1 MHTWA
6 QHAIFT
12 SSLTSAFSCGKLYIL
27 NMEAFNFRY
36 NISFIDHPLG
46 LDRNEMSHVVTS
58 EKDILDILIS
68 PTNLGLKYS
77 YNILKF
83 RNIQYHKVLLQF

>member
-12 SSLTSAFSCGKLYIL
+12 LSLTSAFSCGKLYIL

-36 NISFIDHPLG
+36 NISFIDPPLG

-58 EKDILDILIS
+58 EKYILIS

-83 RNIQYHKVLLQF
+83 RNIQYHKVLFQF